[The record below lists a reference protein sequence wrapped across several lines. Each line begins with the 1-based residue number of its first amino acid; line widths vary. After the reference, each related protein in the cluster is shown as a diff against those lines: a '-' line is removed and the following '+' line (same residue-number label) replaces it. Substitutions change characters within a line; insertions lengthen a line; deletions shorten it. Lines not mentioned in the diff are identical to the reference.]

1 MDVRDLNHVALSV
14 ADLDAS
20 VRFYG
25 DTLGLRALPR
35 PDFSFAGAWFA
46 LGDRSELHLIVGD
59 GDIGSGGRRG
69 SHFALTVDGLAGV
82 AEMLTAK
89 GVVHDV
95 LTRPDGVGQ
104 IFIQDPDGHWIEFTS
119 LPG

>member
-25 DTLGLRALPR
+25 GTLGLRPLPR

-46 LGDRSELHLIVGD
+46 LGEATELHLIVGD
-59 GDIGSGGRRG
+59 GDTGSEGPRG
-69 SHFALTVDGLAGV
+69 SHFALAVDDLAAV
-82 AEMLTAK
+82 AEMLTDK
-89 GVVHDV
+89 GVAHEV

-104 IFIQDPDGHWIEFTS
+104 IYIQDPDARRGRQV
-119 LPG
+119 